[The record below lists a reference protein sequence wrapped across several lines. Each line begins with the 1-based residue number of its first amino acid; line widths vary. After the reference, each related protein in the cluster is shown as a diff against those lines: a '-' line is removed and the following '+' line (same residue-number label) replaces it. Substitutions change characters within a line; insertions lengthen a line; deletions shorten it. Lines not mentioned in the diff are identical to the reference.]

1 MKFLF
6 QVILDVDEVEE
17 VFDYEVDD
25 NDVAV
30 TAAAVQDD
38 DVVANDVGG
47 N

>member
-6 QVILDVDEVEE
+6 QVISDADEEEE

-30 TAAAVQDD
+30 TAAVVQDD
-38 DVVANDVGG
+38 DDVVNDVGG